1 MNKRVVHV
9 TSVHRPDDV
18 RIFQKEARSLAS
30 VGYDV
35 VVLALDS
42 KRASGEIQERTVEG
56 VRIISVPLGT
66 VKSRLKRMTLGVYQ
80 LYKMA
85 HKLDAAVYHLHDP
98 ELLPLGFV
106 LRGWGKRVIYDVH
119 EDLPKQILAK
129 PWIPQPLRGVVAR
142 AAFGLEK
149 IAGRWINGFVAATPT
164 IATRFPASKTVIVQ
178 NFPIVSELTPQVLM
192 PYKQRP
198 HHVVYVGGISKERG
212 LFQMIKAMER
222 LSSPS
227 QAKLILAGEFASEAL
242 EREARSLPGWKYVE
256 FLGWQNRGGVQD
268 ILSKSR
274 IGLVVLH
281 PMPNY
286 WDGLPIKLFEYMA
299 AGIPV
304 VASDFPLW
312 RRIVED
318 AGCGLL
324 VNPLDPD
331 AIAGAI
337 DYLLSHPEEA
347 EEMGKRGLRAVEEK
361 YNWEREKEKLLVFY
375 ERFLEKDDPGSW

>member
-30 VGYDV
+30 VGNDV

-42 KRASGEIQERTVEG
+42 KRTSGEIQERTVEG
-56 VRIISVPLGT
+56 VRIISVPLGP
-66 VKSRLKRMTLGVYQ
+66 VKGRLKRMTLGVYQ

-85 HKLDAAVYHLHDP
+85 YKLDAAVYHLHDP

-129 PWIPQPLRGVVAR
+129 PWIPQPLRGVVAK

-178 NFPIVSELTPQVLM
+178 NFPMLSELVPQVPV

-198 HHVVYVGGISKERG
+198 RHVVYVGGISKERG
-212 LFQMIKAMER
+212 LFQMIEAMER

-227 QAKLILAGEFASEAL
+227 QAKLILAGEFVSEAL

-256 FLGWQNRGGVQD
+256 FLGWQSRGGVQD

-286 WDGLPIKLFEYMA
+286 WDSLPIKLFEYMA

-347 EEMGKRGLRAVEEK
+347 EEMGKRGLRAVEQK
-361 YNWEREKEKLLVFY
+361 YNWEREKEKLLAFY
-375 ERFLEKDDPGSW
+375 ERFLEKDDLGSW